1 MSDGFMI
8 AQYRNHWTGPQDRIP
23 IAYRP
28 VEGGFL
34 AALFGGGTAAAA
46 QQVANATETDPAKPA
61 AATPVTEPRAAA
73 RPVDTQSSRFAQAR
87 PQRSETG
94 GIPAAAVTEPS
105 IAKPPVDLTTEQ
117 FNALMAANRNPFAPP
132 GAGTGDIA
140 SRMQQGLD
148 KYEAQF
154 RGTGAKP

>member
-34 AALFGGGTAAAA
+34 AALFGGGGAATAA
-46 QQVANATETDPAKPA
+46 QQVASAAETAPAKA
-61 AATPVTEPRAAA
+61 AAAPVTEPRAAA
-73 RPVDTQSSRFAQAR
+73 RPVDSQASRFAQAR

-94 GIPAAAVTEPS
+94 AIPTASVTEPS
-105 IAKPPVDLTTEQ
+105 IAKPPVDLTADQ
-117 FNALMAANRNPFAPP
+117 FNALMTNRNPFVPP
-132 GAGTGDIA
+132 SANAGDIA

-148 KYEAQF
+148 KYDAQI
-154 RGTGAKP
+154 RASAAAKP